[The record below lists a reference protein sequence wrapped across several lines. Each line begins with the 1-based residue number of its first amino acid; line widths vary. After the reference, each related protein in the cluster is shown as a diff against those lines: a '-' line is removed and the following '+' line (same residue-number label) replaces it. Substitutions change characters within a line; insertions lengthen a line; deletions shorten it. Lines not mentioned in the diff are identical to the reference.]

1 MDDTKFQA
9 AAARAQ
15 LRKPEGGGKG
25 MLGEKALHSA
35 LKYYYEPDETC
46 HEREAWGFF
55 ADVLNE
61 DGIIEI
67 QTRSL
72 WSLKKKLPV
81 YLERTRVTLVH
92 PVVRRRSLIYLDPET
107 GELSAPRLSPVRGSI
122 YTAFP
127 ELIHIKEFLAHP
139 NLLVV
144 VPIVDAEEYRIRL
157 EQKKRRRVPAVKKFE
172 LVPTALIEEWV
183 FACPEDWLR
192 LVPEPLQMTG
202 FTVRELAEAS
212 KNTVGAAGL
221 VASTLLAAGAL
232 SRERAGRAYRYFVPN
247 EETGKERIE

>member
-15 LRKPEGGGKG
+15 LRKPEGGIG

-107 GELSAPRLSPVRGSI
+107 GELSAPRLSPVRGSV

-144 VPIVDAEEYRIRL
+144 VPIVDAEEYRIR
-157 EQKKRRRVPAVKKFE
+157 RVPAVKQVE
-172 LVPTALIEEWV
+172 LGPTALLEEWV